1 MHWFFHNG
9 MPSIYLNQNNEEILS
24 KSVPEPEGDL
34 GDLGFVSDAVAQA
47 RLVSLFFLFLIYHF
61 I

>member
-9 MPSIYLNQNNEEILS
+9 MSSIYLNQNNEEILS
-24 KSVPEPEGDL
+24 KLVPEPEEDV
-34 GDLGFVSDAVAQA
+34 GDLGFVSDAIRQA
-47 RLVSLFFLFLIYHF
+47 RLVNLFFFFLIYHF